1 MEKKP
6 VNVKLQM
13 LFSVLPFLDLYAS
26 YRIQKFRYWVLIF
39 WVAGSIVGIGYD
51 YAIFGEEFFNVDK
64 EPELFPEEEN
74 VYAYILFTITFAV
87 AQATV
92 MRKWSKE
99 WNLAVKN

>member
-13 LFSVLPFLDLYAS
+13 LFSVLPLLDLYAS
-26 YRIQKFRYWVLIF
+26 YRIKKLRYWILIF
-39 WVAGSIVGIGYD
+39 WVAGSIVGIGFD
-51 YAIFGEEFFNVDK
+51 YAMFGEEFFDVDK

-74 VYAYILFTITFAV
+74 VLAFILFTVLYAV

-99 WNLAVKN
+99 WNSAVKS

>member
-13 LFSVLPFLDLYAS
+13 LFSVLPLLDLYAS
-26 YRIQKFRYWVLIF
+26 YRIQKLRYWILIF
-39 WVAGSIVGIGYD
+39 WVAGSIVGIGFD
-51 YAIFGEEFFNVDK
+51 YAMFGEDYFDVDK
-64 EPELFPEEEN
+64 EPELFPTEEN
-74 VYAYILFTITFAV
+74 GWTLIIFTVLFAI

-99 WNLAVKN
+99 WNLEVKN